1 MNSKFAKE
9 FKKAL
14 QMQEKIIT
22 SIALLMLLFTILAS
36 IVTLTKKVK
45 RGK

>member
-14 QMQEKIIT
+14 QMQEK
-22 SIALLMLLFTILAS
+22 MKK
-36 IVTLTKKVK
+36 IVGVEFYKTKMYKEIRAK
-45 RGK
+45 YKESLK